1 MADDFDVLVIGGG
14 LVGAS
19 FACAMAGSGR
29 RIGLVEAALPATDPV
44 PDQVERTTALAWG
57 SRILFERWGL
67 WPAIAGTAAPIR
79 HLHVSQR
86 GRFGVTRVDHAD
98 YGVDALGYVVPNHVL
113 AGALYQRLADVDG
126 VEVIA
131 PARFQQLETG
141 EHRVAVTLSE
151 GDRSRQITTCL
162 VVGAD
167 GAGSAVRAAL
177 GIGAEIRDYGQQAV
191 VTSVCP
197 GRPPGDTA
205 YERFTPAGPIA
216 ILPRSATDV
225 ALVWTLPTDE
235 AEQRC
240 REDDGAFLA
249 ALQTAFGQRLGRF
262 DGLGPRG
269 AYPLKRVIC
278 PRPIAERALLVGS
291 AGHHL
296 HPAAAQGFNLAL
308 RDVTVLAGL
317 LQTAADPGDAAL
329 LETWREARRAD
340 QHRVSNFTDGIVRLF
355 SNRLPGLGL
364 ARGLGLTGL
373 ELLPGIKHDMAR
385 RSMGLAFASDV
396 TTDA

>member
-1 MADDFDVLVIGGG
+1 MADHFDVLVIGGG

-29 RIGLVEAALPATDPV
+29 RIGLVEALLPSTEPSPGA
-44 PDQVERTTALAWG
+44 VERTTALAWG
-57 SRILFERWGL
+57 SRALFERWGL
-67 WPAIAGTAAPIR
+67 WSAIAGEAAPIR
-79 HLHVSQR
+79 HLHVSQQ

-98 YGVDALGYVVPNHVL
+98 YGVEALGYVLPNHAL
-113 AGALYQRLADVDG
+113 AGALYQRLGEDEAVS
-126 VEVIA
+126 VIA
-131 PARFQQLETG
+131 PARFEYLEPG
-141 EHRVAVTLSE
+141 E
-151 GDRSRQITTCL
+151 DQITLTISEDGRPRTLTTRL

-167 GAGSAVRAAL
+167 GAGSAVRSAL
-177 GIGAEIRDYGQQAV
+177 GIGADIRDYDQQAV
-191 VTSVCP
+191 VASVRAS
-197 GRPPGDTA
+197 RPPGDTA

-216 ILPRSATDV
+216 ILPRSPETA

-235 AEQRC
+235 AAQRC
-240 REDDGAFLA
+240 ADDEEAFLG
-249 ALQTAFGQRLGRF
+249 ALQAAFGQRLGHF
-262 DGLGPRG
+262 DQLGPRG

-317 LQTAADPGDAAL
+317 LQSADDPGDAAL

-340 QHRVSNFTDGIVRLF
+340 QQRVSGFTDGIVRLF

-385 RSMGLAFASDV
+385 RSMGLAFAADG
-396 TTDA
+396 

>member
-1 MADDFDVLVIGGG
+1 MADHFDVLVIGGG

-29 RIGLVEAALPATDPV
+29 RIGLVEVALPSTEPSPGA
-44 PDQVERTTALAWG
+44 VERTTALAWG
-57 SRILFERWGL
+57 SRALFERWGL
-67 WPAIAGTAAPIR
+67 WSAIAGEAAPIR
-79 HLHVSQR
+79 HLHVSQQ

-98 YGVDALGYVVPNHVL
+98 YGVEALGYVLPNHAL
-113 AGALYQRLADVDG
+113 AGALYQRLGEGEAVS
-126 VEVIA
+126 VIA
-131 PARFQQLETG
+131 PARFEHLEPG
-141 EHRVAVTLSE
+141 EEQVTLTISE
-151 GDRSRQITTCL
+151 DGRPRTLTTRL

-167 GAGSAVRAAL
+167 GAGSAVRSAL
-177 GIGAEIRDYGQQAV
+177 GVGADIRDYGQQAV
-191 VTSVCP
+191 VASVRAS
-197 GRPPGDTA
+197 RPLGDTA

-216 ILPRSATDV
+216 ILPRSPETA

-235 AEQRC
+235 AAQRC
-240 REDDGAFLA
+240 ADDEDAFLA
-249 ALQTAFGQRLGRF
+249 ALQAAFGQRLGHF
-262 DGLGPRG
+262 DQLGPRG

-308 RDVTVLAGL
+308 RDVTVLAGM
-317 LQTAADPGDAAL
+317 LQSADDPGDAAL

-340 QHRVSNFTDGIVRLF
+340 QQRVSGFTDGIVRLF

-385 RSMGLAFASDV
+385 RSMGLAFAADG
-396 TTDA
+396 

>member
-1 MADDFDVLVIGGG
+1 MADHFDVLVIGGG

-29 RIGLVEAALPATDPV
+29 RIGLVEAVLPSTEPS
-44 PDQVERTTALAWG
+44 PGEVERTTALAWG
-57 SRILFERWGL
+57 SRALFERWGL
-67 WPAIAGTAAPIR
+67 WSAIAGEAAPIR
-79 HLHVSQR
+79 HLHVSQQ

-98 YGVDALGYVVPNHVL
+98 YGVEALGYVLPNHAL
-113 AGALYQRLADVDG
+113 AGTLYQRLGKDEAVS
-126 VEVIA
+126 VIA
-131 PARFQQLETG
+131 PARFERLETG
-141 EHRVAVTLSE
+141 GDQVTLTINE
-151 GDRSRQITTCL
+151 DGHPRALTTRL

-167 GAGSAVRAAL
+167 GAGSAVRSAL
-177 GIGAEIRDYGQQAV
+177 GIGADIRDYGQQAV
-191 VTSVCP
+191 VASVRAS
-197 GRPPGDTA
+197 RPPGDTA
-205 YERFTPAGPIA
+205 YERFAPDGPIA
-216 ILPRSATDV
+216 ILPRSPETA

-235 AEQRC
+235 AAPRC
-240 REDDGAFLA
+240 ADDEGAVLG
-249 ALQTAFGQRLGRF
+249 ALQAAFGQRLGHF
-262 DGLGPRG
+262 DQLGPRG

-317 LQTAADPGDAAL
+317 LQSADDPGDAAL

-340 QHRVSNFTDGIVRLF
+340 QQRVSGFTDGIVRLF

-385 RSMGLAFASDV
+385 RSMGLAFAADG
-396 TTDA
+396 